1 MGATRSSRRRKGE
14 PSPTF
19 ESKWGWGPLSDGG
32 WCVVPLA
39 LLEYGACIGLR
50 PEEGWLIV
58 QILSFKWNQNPG
70 ACSLDLLAHRFGST
84 LEEVHSLLRQ
94 LDSKGFLRLVAHQN
108 DNGQIMG
115 WELDFSPLMEY
126 LAHIVM
132 RGGKVEG
139 GSLGLRRPLGAN
151 HPKSLKED

>member
-14 PSPTF
+14 PSSTF

-39 LLEYGACIGLR
+39 LLEYGARIGLC

-58 QILSFKWNQNPG
+58 QILSFKWNQSPN
-70 ACSLDLLAHRFGST
+70 ACSLELLARRFGST

-94 LDSKGFLRLVAHQN
+94 LDSKGFLRLVAHPN
-108 DNGQIMG
+108 DNGQVMN

-126 LAHIVM
+126 LAHIVI

-139 GSLGLRRPLGAN
+139 GSLGLRRPLGVNQQKPPA
-151 HPKSLKED
+151 ED